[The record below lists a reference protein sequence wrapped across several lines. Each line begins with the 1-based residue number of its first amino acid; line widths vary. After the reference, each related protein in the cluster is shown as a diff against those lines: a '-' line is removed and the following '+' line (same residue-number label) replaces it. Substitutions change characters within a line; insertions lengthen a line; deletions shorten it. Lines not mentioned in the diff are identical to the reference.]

1 MIEFAQED
9 KSKHISVAKI
19 YVVGIGGAGGNT
31 INCMK
36 ESDYQGVSFIA
47 VNTDAQALTCSKA
60 DKVIQIGQKS
70 TKGLGAGANP
80 EIGRRAAEEDID
92 KVLEAVQGA
101 DIVFLTAGMGGG
113 TGSGAL
119 PVVVKALKERGILT
133 IVVVT
138 KPFSFEGKRRARIA
152 EEAIKAVREHADTI
166 LIVPNQKLLNVVDSA
181 VSMIDGF
188 AMINE
193 ILNQSVKS
201 ISDIITRAGHI
212 NVDFADVREIMR
224 AQGLA
229 IMGTGRAKGL
239 DRARKA
245 ALEAISSPLLENMD
259 IAGARGVLIN
269 ITGSV
274 SLGLHEIS
282 EAALVIY
289 EKADEEANIILGSV
303 IDESMGDVLAV
314 TVIATG
320 FKEQQPV
327 EFVKPLAQEV
337 VSTQAQE
344 VVQEIIQPVFPAVEQ
359 VIQAAAQPVITP
371 IIQEVIQPI
380 VQPTVQAI
388 VQPIVQE
395 VLQAVQEPVA
405 AQNAVFAEQ
414 IVQQVEQCAAP
425 VEHSVVEEFIT
436 PALEAQDLVEESLVQ
451 QSYEGDSCQLQS
463 LEVQKVDQELQEQAS
478 YELAQE
484 EQENIQALQEH
495 TLQDRDALYQQEE
508 YRKIQDVVRQHEQS
522 YSTQTTAELK
532 NFDIPAFM
540 RNKKDRQSRQQRREN
555 RHNGSK
561 GQW

>member
-1 MIEFAQED
+1 MSIEFAQED
-9 KSKHISVAKI
+9 KSKHIPVAKI

-47 VNTDAQALTCSKA
+47 VNTDAQALACSKA
-60 DKVIQIGQKS
+60 DSVIQIGQKS

-92 KVLEAVQGA
+92 KVLESVQGA

-133 IVVVT
+133 IVVIT
-138 KPFSFEGKRRARIA
+138 KPFTFEGKRRARIA

-166 LIVPNQKLLNVVDSA
+166 LIVPNQKLLNVVDAA

-239 DRARKA
+239 DRARTA

-259 IAGARGVLIN
+259 ISGARGVLIN

-282 EAALVIY
+282 EAALVVY
-289 EKADEEANIILGSV
+289 EKADEDANIILGSV
-303 IDESMGDVLAV
+303 IDESMGDVLSV
-314 TVIATG
+314 TIIATG
-320 FKEQQPV
+320 FKEQDQH
-327 EFVKPLAQEV
+327 EFPLKPLVQHHVEHTSVLGYTQPKVIASVVSLSPVAPFKEIITSASQEPFIENNSIVELTKVIQENVSLNEALTTACV
-337 VSTQAQE
+337 VPLSTSDSTQAFIASTSQLHE
-344 VVQEIIQPVFPAVEQ
+344 DLSQAKEQ
-359 VIQAAAQPVITP
+359 
-371 IIQEVIQPI
+371 
-380 VQPTVQAI
+380 
-388 VQPIVQE
+388 
-395 VLQAVQEPVA
+395 
-405 AQNAVFAEQ
+405 FEQ
-414 IVQQVEQCAAP
+414 K
-425 VEHSVVEEFIT
+425 
-436 PALEAQDLVEESLVQ
+436 
-451 QSYEGDSCQLQS
+451 SYEGDKCELKSFASS
-463 LEVQKVDQELQEQAS
+463 LAEEELQEQ
-478 YELAQE
+478 LLN
-484 EQENIQALQEH
+484 EQLPVEKINLGVVDNDSIQ
-495 TLQDRDALYQQEE
+495 QQE
-508 YRKIQDVVRQHEQS
+508 Q
-522 YSTQTTAELK
+522 YSTIQNLPQNEQQYNLSANSTASIDLK

-540 RNKKDRQSRQQRREN
+540 RQKKDRINRHQRREN
-555 RHNGSK
+555 RNNNGHK

>member
-282 EAALVIY
+282 EAALVVY

-303 IDESMGDVLAV
+303 IDESMGDELSV

-327 EFVKPLAQEV
+327 EFVKPIIQETI
-337 VSTQAQE
+337 SIQAQE

-359 VIQAAAQPVITP
+359 IVQVAAQPVITP
-371 IIQEVIQPI
+371 IVQEVIQPT
-380 VQPTVQAI
+380 VQATVQAI
-388 VQPIVQE
+388 VQPVAQE
-395 VLQAVQEPVA
+395 AVQIIQESVVA
-405 AQNAVFAEQ
+405 QSAVLAEH
-414 IVQQVEQCAAP
+414 IAEQVEQCAAP
-425 VEHSVVEEFIT
+425 VEHSAVEEFIT
-436 PALEAQDLVEESLVQ
+436 PALEAQDLVEESFAQ
-451 QSYEGDSCQLQS
+451 QSYEGDSCALQS

-484 EQENIQALQEH
+484 EQENAQALQEH
-495 TLQDRDALYQQEE
+495 IIQDRDALHQQEE

>member
-9 KSKHISVAKI
+9 KAKHISVAKI

-282 EAALVIY
+282 EAALVVY

-303 IDESMGDVLAV
+303 IDEAMGDELSV

-327 EFVKPLAQEV
+327 EFVKPLIQEA
-337 VSTQAQE
+337 VSVQAQE
-344 VVQEIIQPVFPAVEQ
+344 VVQEIIQPVLPAVEQ
-359 VIQAAAQPVITP
+359 VIQVAAQPVIQP
-371 IIQEVIQPI
+371 IIQEAIAPIAQPI
-380 VQPTVQAI
+380 VQAAPTI
-388 VQPIVQE
+388 ELVQE
-395 VLQAVQEPVA
+395 EVCEPVITCSAAPIEHVAQVVQE
-405 AQNAVFAEQ
+405 EL
-414 IVQQVEQCAAP
+414 
-425 VEHSVVEEFIT
+425 IT
-436 PALEAQDLVEESLVQ
+436 PALEAQDLVEESLTQ
-451 QSYEGDSCQLQS
+451 QSYEGDSCALQS
-463 LEVQKVDQELQEQAS
+463 LEVQKVDQIAQEQ
-478 YELAQE
+478 E
-484 EQENIQALQEH
+484 LQEH

-555 RHNGSK
+555 RHNGHK